1 MKSLLC
7 FFFFIAP
14 NILFCNPKIVELDTS
29 LSEYPSCS
37 DHFLNDAACEY
48 TLPDLHGNA
57 LKLLNALIKAGIVTM
72 SKYQYE
78 QFVDCYFKDPLDVK
92 KKNLD
97 DLIKAVSSI
106 KKSKKI
112 GKLRFI
118 GDELCDRGSND
129 YYTLLVIKKCS
140 QLGIPCEFV
149 LSNHGLEF
157 IQGYETG
164 QYKPVNLLG
173 HYGNS
178 MISLSKFFS
187 KKLVSKNTIKR
198 IVNQYY
204 KPKLKLL
211 SYTSSKD
218 QITIYTHA
226 PVGLQQIKTLCADLN
241 VEYKDDTA
249 KQLSKTVDQMNKVF
263 HKNYVKPN
271 LVHTIQGKLYDI
283 TWNRRYE
290 GLDRPEV
297 HKDYKIN
304 FAHGH
309 DADESSRNNI
319 YNLDADNML
328 GKSSDHGSG
337 KIRFLCATPC

>member
-1 MKSLLC
+1 MKSLLG
-7 FFFFIAP
+7 FFLFMTP
-14 NILFCNPKIVELDTS
+14 NILFCNPKIVALDTS

-37 DHFLNDAACEY
+37 DHFLNDVACEY

-57 LKLLNALIKAGIVTM
+57 LKLLNALIKVGIVTM

-97 DLIKAVSSI
+97 NLIKAVSMI
-106 KKSKKI
+106 EKSKKI
-112 GKLRFI
+112 GKIRFI

-129 YYTLLVIKKCS
+129 YYTLLVIKKLS
-140 QLGIPCEFV
+140 QLGVPYEFA

-164 QYKPVNLLG
+164 QYRSVNIGNFLA
-173 HYGNS
+173 NS
-178 MISLSKFFS
+178 MNSLSKFFS

-211 SYTSSKD
+211 SYTASKD
-218 QITIYTHA
+218 QITVYTHA
-226 PVGLQQIKTLCADLN
+226 PVGLQQIKKLCAELN
-241 VEYKDDTA
+241 VQYKDDNV
-249 KQLSKTVDQMNKVF
+249 KQLSKTIDQMNKVF
-263 HKNYVKPN
+263 YKNYVKPN
-271 LVHTIQGKLYDI
+271 LVHTIQDKLHDI
-283 TWNRRYE
+283 TWNRSYAE
-290 GLDRPEV
+290 LDRPEV
-297 HKDYKIN
+297 HKDYKLN

-309 DADESSRNNI
+309 DANEPSRNNI
-319 YNLDADNML
+319 YNLDEDNAL
-328 GKSSDHGSG
+328 GKSSDHRSG
-337 KIRFLCATPC
+337 KIRFLCATPY